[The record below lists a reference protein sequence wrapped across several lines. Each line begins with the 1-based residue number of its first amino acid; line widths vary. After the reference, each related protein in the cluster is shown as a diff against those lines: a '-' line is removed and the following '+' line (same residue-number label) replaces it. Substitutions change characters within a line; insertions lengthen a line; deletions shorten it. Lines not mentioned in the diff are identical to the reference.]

1 MGSFTTRL
9 GSAKKLAPVD
19 ASSGKHPA
27 ISAPIRS
34 EPVSRTTC
42 KASRQQNRKM
52 VTRYGSKLAQAWK
65 KAYERFLR
73 IRGTPQEIALGFAL
87 GLFVGMSPFLGF
99 HMAIAV
105 FFAALFEWNKIS
117 AAVGVWISN
126 PLTVP
131 FIYPLTYLLGARVLG
146 KDEVFHFPHSM
157 DMDWILE
164 MIRSAPE
171 TISILTLGGII
182 IGVPLGVIGY
192 FFAYAAVNNY
202 RSDIKRRLGEHRAL
216 RKEKIRKKRAEKPR
230 KIRNIVRKGA
240 SRRRSQG

>member
-1 MGSFTTRL
+1 
-9 GSAKKLAPVD
+9 
-19 ASSGKHPA
+19 
-27 ISAPIRS
+27 
-34 EPVSRTTC
+34 
-42 KASRQQNRKM
+42 M

-105 FFAALFEWNKIS
+105 FLAALFEWNKIA

-126 PLTVP
+126 PFTIPL
-131 FIYPLTYLLGARVLG
+131 IYPLTYLLGARVLG
-146 KDEVFHFPHSM
+146 MNEVFFFPQSM

-182 IGVPLGVIGY
+182 IGVPLGVVGY
-192 FFAYAAVNNY
+192 FFAYVAVNKY
-202 RSDIKRRLGEHRAL
+202 QAEIKQKLAERKAL

-230 KIRNIVRKGA
+230 KIRNIIRKGA
-240 SRRRSQG
+240 SRRKSQG